1 METRSQAAGRQEREE
16 PPPEL
21 FTAQVVDKLSALLE
35 RQQAQATEDRRVM
48 QELLSRVL
56 PATDGAMNDGVASGE
71 PPVPAPRRHV
81 SRPQVQAPHKLSH
94 NVSLREFK
102 IWRSAWADYEEL
114 LQLQEQPPRTQLAHF
129 RSCLTPEMRGTLAH
143 AVGISKSDDSVPLK
157 RVLDH
162 LTVHFQRQE
171 NIALRRVRF
180 EERRQQNGELF
191 DDFFVSL
198 KERRGVVQCLC

>member
-16 PPPEL
+16 PPAEL

-81 SRPQVQAPHKLSH
+81 SRPQVQAPHKLSP

-114 LQLQEQPPRTQLAHF
+114 LQLQEQPPGWHT
-129 RSCLTPEMRGTLAH
+129 SGH
-143 AVGISKSDDSVPLK
+143 ASPLRCAEHWNMLLESP
-157 RVLDH
+157 RV
-162 LTVHFQRQE
+162 TTRYQ
-171 NIALRRVRF
+171 
-180 EERRQQNGELF
+180 
-191 DDFFVSL
+191 
-198 KERRGVVQCLC
+198 

>member
-16 PPPEL
+16 PPAEL

-81 SRPQVQAPHKLSH
+81 SRPSPGAT
-94 NVSLREFK
+94 
-102 IWRSAWADYEEL
+102 
-114 LQLQEQPPRTQLAHF
+114 QPFSQ
-129 RSCLTPEMRGTLAH
+129 
-143 AVGISKSDDSVPLK
+143 
-157 RVLDH
+157 RV
-162 LTVHFQRQE
+162 
-171 NIALRRVRF
+171 AA
-180 EERRQQNGELF
+180 
-191 DDFFVSL
+191 
-198 KERRGVVQCLC
+198 